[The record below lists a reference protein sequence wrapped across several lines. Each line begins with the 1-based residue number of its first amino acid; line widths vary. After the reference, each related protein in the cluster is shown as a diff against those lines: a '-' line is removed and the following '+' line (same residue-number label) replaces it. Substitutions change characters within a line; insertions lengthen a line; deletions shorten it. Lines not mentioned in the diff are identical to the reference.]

1 MPTTSPSIKTDAGH
15 AGESSVW
22 SSRHLLG
29 LQAAP
34 VGELRALLRRA
45 RDLDHAT
52 TPTGVNWSALGVAE
66 QGPLAGRMIANLFFE
81 DSTRTRTSFAIAAAR
96 CGARVVDLAGMGS
109 SVSKGE
115 TLVDT
120 ALNVEAMGVS
130 ALIVRA
136 KQSGVASDIAA
147 AVDCSVINAGDGKHE
162 HPTQGL
168 LDILTLAEAHGRSE
182 TFDLTGLTLAIVGD
196 IAGSRVAR
204 SNIAGVVALGGSV
217 VCVGP
222 AGMAPRSLEGLGCAV
237 SRDLDEFVPRVD
249 AVMMLRIQFERY
261 GEGAAAA
268 GKPGA
273 PAAGGGAVIAS
284 IREFREGYAL
294 TQERAARLKPGAIIM
309 HPGPINRGLELD
321 EPVIDHPRSRILRQ
335 VALGVA
341 ARMSALE
348 ACIANTGR

>member
-1 MPTTSPSIKTDAGH
+1 MPTTTPS
-15 AGESSVW
+15 SSALVSSTW

-29 LQAAP
+29 LQSAP
-34 VGELRALLRRA
+34 APELRALLIRA
-45 RDLDHAT
+45 RDLDHAS
-52 TPTGVNWSALGVAE
+52 TPTGVNWSALATAE
-66 QGPLAGRMIANLFFE
+66 PGPLSGRIIANLFFE

-120 ALNVEAMGVS
+120 ALNIEAMGVS
-130 ALIVRA
+130 ALVVRA

-162 HPTQGL
+162 HPTQAL
-168 LDILTLAEAHGRSE
+168 LDVLTFAEAHTRSDS
-182 TFDLTGLTLAIVGD
+182 FDFSGLSLAIVGD

-204 SNIAGVVALGGSV
+204 SNIAAFTALGASV
-217 VCVGP
+217 FCVGP
-222 AGMAPRSLEGLGCAV
+222 AGMAPRSLEGLGCTVA
-237 SRDLDEFVPRVD
+237 RDLDDILPRVD

-261 GEGAAAA
+261 GEGAPPSAA
-268 GKPGA
+268 GKPA
-273 PAAGGGAVIAS
+273 PSSVIAS
-284 IREFREGYAL
+284 IREFRDGYAL
-294 TQERAARLKPGAIIM
+294 TSDRAARLKPNAIIM

-335 VALGVA
+335 VSLGVA
-341 ARMSALE
+341 ARMAALE
-348 ACIANTGR
+348 ACIANLHR